1 MMPVTQT
8 HVVAVVKGTWFP
20 DFRSCDPHIG
30 SNRGRVLLLLEAR
43 IGVRRG
49 EAHLL
54 L

>member
-1 MMPVTQT
+1 MRPVTQT
-8 HVVAVVKGTWFP
+8 HVVAVVKGTCFL
-20 DFRSCDPHIG
+20 DFISCDPQKG